1 MAVKPSISAWTATLR
16 AEYLEAKRS
25 KDAGA
30 LRKLAS
36 RYLGAFSTSSLESRK
51 TREFFELQVDEARV
65 TMYVVCQAN
74 TFAHRLM
81 SPCGIS
87 HAV

>member
-16 AEYLEAKRS
+16 AEYLEAKRT

-65 TMYVVCQAN
+65 TMCVVYQ
-74 TFAHRLM
+74 
-81 SPCGIS
+81 
-87 HAV
+87 